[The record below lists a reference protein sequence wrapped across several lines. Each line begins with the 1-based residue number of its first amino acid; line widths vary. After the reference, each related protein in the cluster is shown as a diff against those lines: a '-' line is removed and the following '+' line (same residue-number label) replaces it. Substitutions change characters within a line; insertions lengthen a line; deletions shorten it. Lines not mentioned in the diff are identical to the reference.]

1 MGYNR
6 QKIKE
11 NTFFLHFFAKIFG
24 HVKKKQYLC
33 TRFREGSSVLTKN
46 AAIAQLVEHNLA
58 KVGVASSS
66 LVFRSKNL
74 RQRLAVFFLYIIP
87 NPYRLVEA
95 LRPSMTLWVKP
106 AASIALRPLIVRPP
120 GVVTRSISASG

>member
-24 HVKKKQYLC
+24 HIKKKQYLC
-33 TRFREGSSVLTKN
+33 TRFRVGSSVLTKN
-46 AAIAQLVEHNLA
+46 AAISQLVEHNLA

-66 LVFRSKNL
+66 LVC
-74 RQRLAVFFLYIIP
+74 
-87 NPYRLVEA
+87 
-95 LRPSMTLWVKP
+95 
-106 AASIALRPLIVRPP
+106 
-120 GVVTRSISASG
+120 RSIEMSRTQFLLSFSKKVL

>member
-24 HVKKKQYLC
+24 HIKKKQYLC

-58 KVGVASSS
+58 KVGVAGSSP
-66 LVFRSKNL
+66 VFRSNFFVRLDLKIDARPGGGIGRHATL
-74 RQRLAVFFLYIIP
+74 R
-87 NPYRLVEA
+87 
-95 LRPSMTLWVKP
+95 
-106 AASIALRPLIVRPP
+106 
-120 GVVTRSISASG
+120 G

>member
-24 HVKKKQYLC
+24 HIKKKQYLC

-66 LVFRSKNL
+66 LVFRSKLGSCESDCLFLCHTKAVLNIL
-74 RQRLAVFFLYIIP
+74 R
-87 NPYRLVEA
+87 
-95 LRPSMTLWVKP
+95 K
-106 AASIALRPLIVRPP
+106 
-120 GVVTRSISASG
+120 